1 MFTGIV
7 EEVGVIAAETEST
20 GSVRLSVEASK
31 DFISGLALGDSVSLA
46 GCCLTV
52 VAVAPD
58 DQRATFD
65 VELTSETL
73 AKTAPRWRSGERV
86 NLERALLAGGR
97 LGGHLVS
104 GHIDG
109 VGQVLRVIEE
119 PGRHEVFVRA
129 PRKVAG
135 YLVTKGS
142 VTVDGVSLTLV
153 EVGGPA
159 GTSSELASTDFSVAL
174 IPHTLSVT
182 TLHELRPGSKVN
194 LEGDILAKHVE
205 RLLAL
210 RDESA

>member
-7 EEVGVIAAETEST
+7 EEVGRVSAESRTGGNVRLAIAASP
-20 GSVRLSVEASK
+20 A
-31 DFISGLALGDSVSLA
+31 FIGGLALGDSVSLS

-52 VAVAPD
+52 VASAPD
-58 DQRATFD
+58 DHPATFD
-65 VELTSETL
+65 VELTSETV
-73 AKTAPRWRSGERV
+73 AKTAPRWRTGERV

-97 LGGHLVS
+97 LGGHLVA
-104 GHIDG
+104 GHVDG
-109 VGQVLRVIEE
+109 VGQVLKVVEE
-119 PGRHEVFVRA
+119 PGRHEVFIRA
-129 PRKVAG
+129 PRKLAG

-174 IPHTLSVT
+174 IPHTLAVT
-182 TLHELRPGSKVN
+182 TLDELRAGSKVN

-210 RDESA
+210 REEGA